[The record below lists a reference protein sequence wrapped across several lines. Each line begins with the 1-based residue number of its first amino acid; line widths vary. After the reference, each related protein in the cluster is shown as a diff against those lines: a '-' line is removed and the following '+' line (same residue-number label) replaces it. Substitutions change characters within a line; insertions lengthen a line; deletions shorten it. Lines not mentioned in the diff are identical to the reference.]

1 MLTSYKNVQF
11 APGASHFFLAAEVM
25 ARRKCGILN
34 FTKAAQL
41 DVGLVV
47 LHYLAAASDPNDAV
61 ARLGEDLL
69 KKRCLALLPSN
80 GQSV

>member
-1 MLTSYKNVQF
+1 MLHCAIRQSGSQRVV
-11 APGASHFFLAAEVM
+11 PAAEVL

-41 DVGLVV
+41 EVGQTL
-47 LHYLAAASDPNDAV
+47 LHYLAAAADPNDAV

-69 KKRCLALLPSN
+69 KKRCGTYLTAFSWRLE
-80 GQSV
+80 